1 MFSLSVT
8 IALVI
13 ALLTQ
18 PPGQPYYN
26 DDFSAIIALFGLVLL
41 LPTAGLM
48 GVIPYVSFFLANN
61 HIAVLALFGVNTLV
75 QFFLARRIYRG
86 LKRNDGLAFKLALFH
101 HLGVVAVSVAT
112 LLLCSEKAR
121 TEQGSLGLPPLF
133 RSMVRCSIS
142 CRHFTSTR
150 LSSRFPRQELPT
162 IPGAKERIPLLARAR
177 LPGIIMIVGFLS
189 LFLAFTLTGLLD
201 IAILSFPILF
211 FVGFGSYQVYANS
224 RQTAWAG
231 LVLMT
236 SVVILFLWAYRIV
249 TDFQFEQAYP
259 QIPLDN
265 LPLPAQLAEGVVPS
279 TILILGSLLAI
290 LRSLRGPSHK

>member
-1 MFSLSVT
+1 MFRESQNGTGLSGLA
-8 IALVI
+8 ALI
-13 ALLTQ
+13 PLYGALLNFLSAFYIYSTQ
-18 PPGQPYYN
+18 
-26 DDFSAIIALFGLVLL
+26 
-41 LPTAGLM
+41 
-48 GVIPYVSFFLANN
+48 
-61 HIAVLALFGVNTLV
+61 
-75 QFFLARRIYRG
+75 
-86 LKRNDGLAFKLALFH
+86 
-101 HLGVVAVSVAT
+101 
-112 LLLCSEKAR
+112 
-121 TEQGSLGLPPLF
+121 
-133 RSMVRCSIS
+133 
-142 CRHFTSTR
+142 
-150 LSSRFPRQELPT
+150 LSFPRQELPT